1 LPDTRKHELWVD
13 VAKALALV
21 LVVIGHPVG
30 DTVYAKY
37 IYWFHMPAFFLLS
50 GYLFRP
56 LDSWAAFRVWL
67 VKRCR
72 ELLVPYGAYLTVITL
87 VRYYFVYRYLHII
100 EASFLWKDLKE
111 VLFGGRMIG
120 GYYTVFWFF
129 TCLFATQVLFA
140 LIVLMF
146 RNGRA
151 VLAVVAIAYLV
162 AHLEAW
168 WITAHAILVPWNL
181 DVALIAVAYYA
192 IGYYGKKTLGNITP
206 AVTMAAVMVSALLI
220 AGDHWRLINYGFNL
234 KYVIYQ
240 HPLLDLAIPV
250 VMTTALVGIS
260 QLLARNR
267 LGRAVTALG
276 NVALPVVYL
285 HVPVNSVLLYEYHFH
300 YGNAA
305 AVVIGLIVPL
315 VISRL
320 ILDRFFL
327 TRLLFQGRVLRPA
340 QQSISLRDE
349 LPTLKA

>member
-1 LPDTRKHELWVD
+1 MPDTRKRELWVD
-13 VAKALALV
+13 VAKALAIV

-30 DTVYAKY
+30 DAVYAKY

-56 LDSWAAFRVWL
+56 LNSWAAFRIWF

-72 ELLVPYGAYLTVITL
+72 SLLVPYCVYLTVVTL

-100 EASFLWKDLKE
+100 EASYVWNDLKE

-140 LIVLMF
+140 LIGML

-151 VLAVVAIAYLV
+151 VLAVVAFAYLV

-168 WITAHAILVPWNL
+168 WIAAHDVLVPWDL
-181 DVALIAVAYYA
+181 DVALIAMAYYA
-192 IGYYGKKTLGNITP
+192 IGYYGKKIFGNITP
-206 AVTMAAVMVSALLI
+206 AVTMGAAVVSALVI
-220 AGDHWRLINYGFNL
+220 AGNQQGLISYVFNL
-234 KYVIYQ
+234 KYVVYQ

-250 VMTTALVGIS
+250 VMIIALVGIS
-260 QLLARNR
+260 QLLARHK
-267 LGRAVTALG
+267 LGKAVASLG
-276 NVALPVVYL
+276 AIALPVVYL
-285 HVPVNSVLLYEYHFH
+285 HVAVNDVLLHEYHFQ
-300 YGNAA
+300 YGNAV

-315 VISRL
+315 AISRL
-320 ILDRFFL
+320 IFNRFFL
-327 TRLLFQGRVLRPA
+327 TRLLFQGRILQPA
-340 QQSISLRDE
+340 RQSIFLRDE
-349 LPTLKA
+349 LPALKS